1 LVQIFPLVVR
11 RRQRKTQSQ
20 AEMSLKHHPASRVDA
35 AVAERLYREAKAE
48 RWRLPQ
54 AAFTAALETS
64 CAKAFSGGEPTA
76 RELSRYLDALHLEDL
91 ALACACAVGDGG
103 AWDHFVLEM
112 RPGLYRAADA
122 LDPSGAARELADSLY
137 GDLYGLDHR
146 GGARQSLLR
155 YFHGRSSLATW
166 LRAVLAQRHVDR
178 VRVDRRTEPLPD
190 ELPASLSRAA
200 PDPECAGL
208 VEMLRLA
215 LGVALGRL
223 DPRDRLRLACYYAQ
237 QLTLSQTGK
246 LLKEHE
252 ATTSRQ
258 LARTR
263 KRVREAVEQ
272 DLRSGGLN
280 DAQIV
285 RCFECA
291 VEDVGA
297 TSLDEMLDVR
307 SG

>member
-1 LVQIFPLVVR
+1 MTV
-11 RRQRKTQSQ
+11 KADSNTY
-20 AEMSLKHHPASRVDA
+20 VDA
-35 AVAERLYREAKAE
+35 AVAERLFRQAKAE

-54 AAFTAALETS
+54 ATFTAALETS
-64 CAKAFSGGEPTA
+64 CAKAFRGASPTP
-76 RELSRYLDALHLEDL
+76 REVSRYLSSLHLEDL
-91 ALACACAVGDGG
+91 ALACACALGDSE

-122 LDPSGAARELADSLY
+122 LDRTGTARELADSLY
-137 GDLYGLDHR
+137 ADLYGLDQR

-178 VRVDRRTEPLPD
+178 VRVDRRTEPLPE
-190 ELPASLSRAA
+190 ELAGRPSPVAA
-200 PDPECAGL
+200 DPDCL
-208 VEMLRLA
+208 RFVDMLRSA
-215 LGVALGRL
+215 LEIAAARL
-223 DPRDRLRLACYYAQ
+223 EPRDRLRLRCYYAQ
-237 QLTLSQTGK
+237 QLTLAQTGR

-263 KRVREAVEQ
+263 KIIRDGVEQ
-272 DLRSGGLN
+272 ELRSRGLK
-280 DAQIV
+280 DAEIA

-291 VEDVGA
+291 TEDVGA
-297 TSLDEMLDVR
+297 TNLDEMLDVR

>member
-1 LVQIFPLVVR
+1 MPVQ
-11 RRQRKTQSQ
+11 QRF
-20 AEMSLKHHPASRVDA
+20 SRIDSGL
-35 AVAERLYREAKAE
+35 AERLYRDANAG

-64 CAKAFSGGEPTA
+64 CAKAFAAAEPGP
-76 RELSRYLDALHLEDL
+76 RERERYLTSLHLEDL
-91 ALACACAVGDGG
+91 ALACACALGDHA

-112 RPGLYRAADA
+112 RPALYRAADA
-122 LDPSGAARELADSLY
+122 LDRSGGARELADSLY
-137 GDLYGLDHR
+137 ADLYGVDQR
-146 GGARQSLLR
+146 DGERQSLFR

-178 VRVDRRTEPLPD
+178 VRVERRFDSLPE
-190 ELPASLSRAA
+190 ELPGKTPPTAHD
-200 PDPECAGL
+200 PDCARFL
-208 VEMLRLA
+208 ELLRTGIETVMA
-215 LGVALGRL
+215 TL
-223 DPRDRLRLACYYAQ
+223 DARDRLRLGCYYAQ
-237 QLTLSQTGK
+237 QLTLAQTGR

-263 KRVREAVEQ
+263 KRIRRGVEEF
-272 DLRSGGLN
+272 LRDRGLN
-280 DAQIV
+280 DVQIA

-291 VEDVGA
+291 TEDVG
-297 TSLDEMLDVR
+297 TTNLEEILEVR

>member
-1 LVQIFPLVVR
+1 MTAKASVR
-11 RRQRKTQSQ
+11 GFID
-20 AEMSLKHHPASRVDA
+20 PAL
-35 AVAERLYREAKAE
+35 AERLFREARAE

-64 CAKAFSGGEPTA
+64 CAKAWHGTEPTQHEA
-76 RELSRYLDALHLEDL
+76 ARYLSGLHLEDL
-91 ALACACAVGDGG
+91 ALACACALGDSG

-122 LDPSGAARELADSLY
+122 LDRLGRARELADSLY
-137 GDLYGLDHR
+137 ADLYGLDQR

-178 VRVDRRTEPLPD
+178 VRVDRRTDPLPD
-190 ELPASLSRAA
+190 DLPGRASPA
-200 PDPECAGL
+200 PADPDCL
-208 VEMLRLA
+208 RFVDMLRSALA
-215 LGVALGRL
+215 IAVAKLE
-223 DPRDRLRLACYYAQ
+223 PRDRLRLGCYYAQ
-237 QLTLSQTGK
+237 QLTLAQTGK

-263 KRVREAVEQ
+263 KSIRDGVERE
-272 DLRSGGLN
+272 LSTRGLKE
-280 DAQIV
+280 AEIA

-291 VEDVGA
+291 TEDVGA
-297 TSLDEMLDVR
+297 TSLDEMF
-307 SG
+307 ST